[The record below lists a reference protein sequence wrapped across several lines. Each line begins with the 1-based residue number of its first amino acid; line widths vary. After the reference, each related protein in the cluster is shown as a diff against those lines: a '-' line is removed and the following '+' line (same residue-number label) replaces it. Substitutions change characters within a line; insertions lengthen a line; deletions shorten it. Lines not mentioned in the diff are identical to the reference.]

1 MKISTEEDIH
11 PMTKTS
17 YFLRLLVK
25 LCFITI
31 KKCDERI
38 KFSFTKSF
46 LYLLGSFGW
55 FIASIILSD
64 ALELDNKLNYKVIII
79 Y

>member
-17 YFLRLLVK
+17 SFLRLLVK

-31 KKCDERI
+31 NKCDERI

-64 ALELDNKLNYKVIII
+64 ALELDDKLNYKVIII